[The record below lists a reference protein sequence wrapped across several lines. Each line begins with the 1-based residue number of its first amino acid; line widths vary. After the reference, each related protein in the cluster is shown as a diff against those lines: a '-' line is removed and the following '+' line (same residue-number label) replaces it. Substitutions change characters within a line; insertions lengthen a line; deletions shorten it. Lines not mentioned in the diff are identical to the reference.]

1 MEKIEVYTK
10 TKQVPANQPSS
21 DPTNPKPPIIPL
33 KTTPQNNIDDFPYT
47 SPKFKTAMPITNQN
61 NQLSFTWDSD
71 NISNPDI
78 ETIIQTPCLSSAS
91 ENKCETPKIA
101 DIDALIDELIESKE
115 TVLAADS
122 HTDDSIRI
130 ILQKDIESRSLP
142 PIDVLRFDGDPS
154 KMPEFIENF

>member
-1 MEKIEVYTK
+1 
-10 TKQVPANQPSS
+10 
-21 DPTNPKPPIIPL
+21 
-33 KTTPQNNIDDFPYT
+33 
-47 SPKFKTAMPITNQN
+47 MPITNQN

-78 ETIIQTPCLSSAS
+78 ETIIQTPCLSLAW

-115 TVLAADS
+115 TVLATDS

-142 PIDVLRFDGDPS
+142 PIDVLRFDGHPS
-154 KMPEFIENF
+154 KRPEFIDNF